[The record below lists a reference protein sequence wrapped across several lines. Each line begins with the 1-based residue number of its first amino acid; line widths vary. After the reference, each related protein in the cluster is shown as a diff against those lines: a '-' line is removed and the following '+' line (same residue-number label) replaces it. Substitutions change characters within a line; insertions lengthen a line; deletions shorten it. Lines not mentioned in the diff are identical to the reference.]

1 MDKRPRAAV
10 ARLDARGGELV
21 GDDVPLDDDDCVLSL
36 PPAPPPLSSL
46 LLLLLHSI
54 PKEE

>member
-36 PPAPPPLSSL
+36 PPAPSPLSSL
-46 LLLLLHSI
+46 LLLLLHNI

>member
-21 GDDVPLDDDDCVLSL
+21 GDDEPLDDDDCVLSL

>member
-10 ARLDARGGELV
+10 ARLDARGGEFV

-36 PPAPPPLSSL
+36 PPAPSPLSSL